1 MCTRACSRRARNE
14 YIQSNIKAYPV
25 LDSEYNT
32 VHGSALLRVIGQI
45 KPSRAK
51 AYPTAFAS

>member
-1 MCTRACSRRARNE
+1 
-14 YIQSNIKAYPV
+14 V

-32 VHGSALLRVIGQI
+32 VHGSALLRATGQI

-51 AYPTAFAS
+51 AYATAFAS